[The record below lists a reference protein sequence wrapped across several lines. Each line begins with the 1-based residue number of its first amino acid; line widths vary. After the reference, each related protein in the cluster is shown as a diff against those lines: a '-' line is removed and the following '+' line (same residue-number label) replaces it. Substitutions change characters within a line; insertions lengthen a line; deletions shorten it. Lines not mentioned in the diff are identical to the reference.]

1 MYLRLVARETFQC
14 RVRIKRVKD
23 RLKGMLTDC
32 PIQSTSATRKKLDDS
47 CIHFKLKPTNFTERE
62 GLAGSAEFNGIIF
75 ESDRISTDSGADTSD
90 DEDLVQEV
98 EIFYRNLKNWVA
110 AEEKRK
116 KKKGEKRIKTSQQAD
131 ICTPSLQAKK
141 ASRNCDDGSC
151 CPG

>member
-1 MYLRLVARETFQC
+1 MTAAFTSNLNQRTL
-14 RVRIKRVKD
+14 
-23 RLKGMLTDC
+23 LKGRDWQALLS
-32 PIQSTSATRKKLDDS
+32 STAL
-47 CIHFKLKPTNFTERE
+47 F
-62 GLAGSAEFNGIIF
+62 F